1 MMGAGRR
8 WNEKEGIKASG
19 NKKREG
25 QARERRRE
33 WRKENEAGRAKKE
46 KEEEGKKTIWTK
58 E

>member
-19 NKKREG
+19 NKREG

-33 WRKENEAGRAKKE
+33 WRKENKAGRAKKE

-58 E
+58 G